1 MRISDLLTVCL
12 RNLTRRKVRTALTV
26 IGVVIGV
33 CAIILMVS
41 LGIGA
46 RESMMQ
52 MLQEWG
58 DLTIINVYN
67 YGGGETKL
75 DDKAV
80 SQIQAMEGVQIAT
93 PFYQNYEFNFR
104 LKSRNGRYDSYTQI
118 IGIYPEAFEALG
130 YQLSEGTSFADSSKD
145 YSMVAGANVAYSF
158 RDTKKKRNNYVDRY
172 QTDAMGNPK
181 KPFVDMMKD
190 KLILYSEIY
199 DNNGNL
205 SKTLEVTPH
214 ITGIMVEDWNK
225 GWETSECIF
234 MDINQMKALEA
245 QYRKLSGQKASS
257 TAVSYEDV
265 RVKCVDAASVSGIQ
279 QAITDMGFQCSSM
292 EDTRKYFDEQLTMIQ
307 TMLGGLAAI
316 SLFVAAIGIA
326 NTMVMSIY
334 ERTKEIGVMKV
345 IGAELGSIR
354 AMFLTES
361 AMIGLIGGVVGVAL
375 SFLISYLLNNVPLV
389 AGLLASLG
397 LSFGGGGAVSIIPW
411 WLVVL
416 AMAFSMLVGVI
427 FGFIPANRAVKI
439 SALEAIRHD

>member
-1 MRISDLLTVCL
+1 MRISDLLSVCL
-12 RNLTRRKVRTALTV
+12 RNLTRRRVRTALTV

-52 MLQEWG
+52 MLAQWG
-58 DLTIINVYN
+58 DLTIIQVYN

-75 DDKAV
+75 DDKAL
-80 SQIQAMEGVQIAT
+80 SQIQAMENVQIAT
-93 PFYQNYEFNFR
+93 PFYNSRVGFR
-104 LKSRNGRYDSYTQI
+104 LKSRNGRYDAYAQI
-118 IGIYPEAFEALG
+118 IGIYAEAFDALG
-130 YQLSEGTSFADSSKD
+130 YQLDSGTSFADSKKD
-145 YSMVAGANVAYSF
+145 YSMVAGFNVAYNF
-158 RDTKKKRNNYVDRY
+158 RDTKKKRNAYIDRY

-181 KPFVDMMKD
+181 KPYVDMLKD
-190 KLILYSEIY
+190 KLVLYSESY
-199 DNNGNL
+199 DKNGNL
-205 SKTLEVTPH
+205 KQVLEVTPTF
-214 ITGIMVEDWNK
+214 TGIMVEDWNK

-234 MDINQMKALEA
+234 MDINQLKALE
-245 QYRKLSGQKASS
+245 QKYYKASGEKAP
-257 TAVSYEDV
+257 TETNYDDV
-265 RVKCVDAASVSGIQ
+265 RVKCVDAASVAAVQ
-279 QAITDMGFQCSSM
+279 KAIEDMGFQCSSM
-292 EDTRKYFDEQLTMIQ
+292 EDTRKMFDEQLTMIQ

-345 IGAELGSIR
+345 LGAELGAIR
-354 AMFLTES
+354 TMFLTES
-361 AMIGLIGGVVGVAL
+361 AMIGLIGGIVGVAF
-375 SFLISYLLNNVPLV
+375 SFLVSYLLNNVPLV
-389 AGLLASLG
+389 SNLLASLG

-411 WLVVL
+411 WLVAL
-416 AMAFSMLVGVI
+416 AMAFSMMVGII

>member
-245 QYRKLSGQKASS
+245 QYRKLSGQKAPS

-292 EDTRKYFDEQLTMIQ
+292 EDTRQYFDEQLTMIQ

-361 AMIGLIGGVVGVAL
+361 AMIGLIGGVVGVTL

>member
-1 MRISDLLTVCL
+1 MRISDLLSVCL
-12 RNLTRRKVRTALTV
+12 RNLTRRRVRTALTV

-52 MLQEWG
+52 MLAQWG
-58 DLTIINVYN
+58 DLTIIQVYN

-75 DDKAV
+75 DDKAL
-80 SQIQAMEGVQIAT
+80 SQIQAMENVQIAT
-93 PFYQNYEFNFR
+93 PFYNSRVSFR
-104 LKSRNGRYDSYTQI
+104 LKSRNGRYDAYTQI
-118 IGIYPEAFEALG
+118 IGIYAEAFDALG
-130 YQLSEGTSFADSSKD
+130 YQLDSGTSFADSNKD
-145 YSMVAGANVAYSF
+145 YSMVAGYNVAYNF
-158 RDTKKKRNNYVDRY
+158 RDTKKKRNAYVDRY

-181 KPFVDMMKD
+181 KPYVDMLKD
-190 KLILYSEIY
+190 KLVLYSESY
-199 DNNGNL
+199 DQNGNL
-205 SKTLEVTPH
+205 KQALEVTPN

-234 MDINQMKALEA
+234 MDINQLKALE
-245 QYRKLSGQKASS
+245 QKYYKTSGEKAP
-257 TAVSYEDV
+257 TETNYDDV
-265 RVKCVDAASVSGIQ
+265 RVKCVDAASVAEVQ
-279 QAITDMGFQCSSM
+279 KAIEDMGFQCSSM
-292 EDTRKYFDEQLTMIQ
+292 EDTRKMFDEQLTMIQ

-345 IGAELGSIR
+345 LGAELGAIR
-354 AMFLTES
+354 TMFLTES
-361 AMIGLIGGVVGVAL
+361 AMIGLIGGIVGVAF
-375 SFLISYLLNNVPLV
+375 SFLVSYLLNNVPLV
-389 AGLLASLG
+389 SNLLASLG

-411 WLVVL
+411 WLVAL
-416 AMAFSMLVGVI
+416 AMAFSMMVGII

>member
-245 QYRKLSGQKASS
+245 QCRKLSGQKAPS

>member
-130 YQLSEGTSFADSSKD
+130 YQLSEGTSFADSNKD

-245 QYRKLSGQKASS
+245 QYRKLSGQKAPS

-292 EDTRKYFDEQLTMIQ
+292 EDTRQYFDEQLTMIQ

-361 AMIGLIGGVVGVAL
+361 AMIGLIGGVVGVTL

>member
-130 YQLSEGTSFADSSKD
+130 YQLSEGTSFADSNKD

-158 RDTKKKRNNYVDRY
+158 RDPKKNRNNYVDRY

-245 QYRKLSGQKASS
+245 QCRKLSGQKAPS

-292 EDTRKYFDEQLTMIQ
+292 EDTRQYFDEQLTMIQ

-361 AMIGLIGGVVGVAL
+361 AMIGLIGGVVGVTL

-416 AMAFSMLVGVI
+416 AMAFSMLVGII

>member
-1 MRISDLLTVCL
+1 MRISDLLSVCL
-12 RNLTRRKVRTALTV
+12 RNLTRRRVRTALTV

-75 DDKAV
+75 DDKAL
-80 SQIQAMEGVQIAT
+80 SKIQAMDHVQIAT
-93 PFYQNYEFNFR
+93 PFYSSRVSFR
-104 LKSRNGRYDSYTQI
+104 LKSRNGRYAAYTNI
-118 IGIYPEAFEALG
+118 IGIYPEAFDALG
-130 YQLSEGTSFADSSKD
+130 YKLSDGTSFADSKKD

-158 RDTKKKRNNYVDRY
+158 RDTKKKRNNYVDRN

-181 KPFVDMMKD
+181 KPFVDIMKD
-190 KLILYSEIY
+190 KLVLYSESY

-205 SKTLEVTPH
+205 KKGLEVTPNV
-214 ITGIMVEDWNK
+214 TGVMVEDWNK
-225 GWETSECIF
+225 GWETSECIL
-234 MDINQMKALEA
+234 MDINQLKALE
-245 QYRKLSGQKASS
+245 QKYYKISGEKAPD
-257 TAVSYEDV
+257 TTNYDEV
-265 RVKCVDAASVSGIQ
+265 RVKCVDAASVAAVQ
-279 QAITDMGFQCSSM
+279 QSITDMGFQCSSM

-345 IGAELGSIR
+345 LGAELGAIR

-361 AMIGLIGGVVGVAL
+361 AMIGLIGGVVGVGL
-375 SFLISYLLNNVPLV
+375 SFLISYLLNNVPIV
-389 AGLLASLG
+389 ANLLASLG
-397 LSFGGGGAVSIIPW
+397 LFDDGRRCFRFYPCQ
-411 WLVVL
+411 
-416 AMAFSMLVGVI
+416 
-427 FGFIPANRAVKI
+427 PRC
-439 SALEAIRHD
+439 

>member
-130 YQLSEGTSFADSSKD
+130 YQLSEGTSFADSNKD

-245 QYRKLSGQKASS
+245 QYRKLSGQKAPS

-361 AMIGLIGGVVGVAL
+361 AMIGLIGGVVGVTL

>member
-130 YQLSEGTSFADSSKD
+130 YQLSEGTSFADSNKD

-245 QYRKLSGQKASS
+245 QCRKLSGQKAPS

-292 EDTRKYFDEQLTMIQ
+292 EDTRQYFDEQLTMIQ

>member
-1 MRISDLLTVCL
+1 
-12 RNLTRRKVRTALTV
+12 
-26 IGVVIGV
+26 
-33 CAIILMVS
+33 
-41 LGIGA
+41 
-46 RESMMQ
+46 
-52 MLQEWG
+52 
-58 DLTIINVYN
+58 
-67 YGGGETKL
+67 
-75 DDKAV
+75 
-80 SQIQAMEGVQIAT
+80 
-93 PFYQNYEFNFR
+93 
-104 LKSRNGRYDSYTQI
+104 
-118 IGIYPEAFEALG
+118 
-130 YQLSEGTSFADSSKD
+130 
-145 YSMVAGANVAYSF
+145 MVAGANVAYSF

-292 EDTRKYFDEQLTMIQ
+292 EDTRQYFDEQLTMIQ

>member
-245 QYRKLSGQKASS
+245 QCRKLSGQKAPS

-292 EDTRKYFDEQLTMIQ
+292 EDTRQYFDEQLTMIQ

>member
-361 AMIGLIGGVVGVAL
+361 AMIGLIGGVVGVTL

>member
-245 QYRKLSGQKASS
+245 QCRKLSGQKAPS

-292 EDTRKYFDEQLTMIQ
+292 EDTRQYFDEQLTMIQ

-397 LSFGGGGAVSIIPW
+397 LSFGGGGAVSIITW

>member
-93 PFYQNYEFNFR
+93 PFYQNYELNFR

-130 YQLSEGTSFADSSKD
+130 YQLSEGTSFADSNKD

-181 KPFVDMMKD
+181 KPFVDMMTD

-234 MDINQMKALEA
+234 IDINQMKALEA
-245 QYRKLSGQKASS
+245 QYRKLSGQKAPS

-292 EDTRKYFDEQLTMIQ
+292 EDTRQYFDEQLTMIQ

-361 AMIGLIGGVVGVAL
+361 AMIGLIGGVVGVTL

>member
-118 IGIYPEAFEALG
+118 IGIYPEALEALG
-130 YQLSEGTSFADSSKD
+130 YQLSEGTSFADSNKD

-245 QYRKLSGQKASS
+245 QCRKLSGQKAPS

-292 EDTRKYFDEQLTMIQ
+292 EDTRQYFDEQLTMIQ

-361 AMIGLIGGVVGVAL
+361 AMIGLIGGVVGVTL

>member
-130 YQLSEGTSFADSSKD
+130 YQLSEGTSFADSNKD

-245 QYRKLSGQKASS
+245 QCRKLSGQKAPS

-361 AMIGLIGGVVGVAL
+361 AMIGLIGGVVGVTL

>member
-93 PFYQNYEFNFR
+93 PFYQNYELNFR

-130 YQLSEGTSFADSSKD
+130 YQLSEGTSFADSNKD

-292 EDTRKYFDEQLTMIQ
+292 EDTRQYFDEQLTMIQ

>member
-80 SQIQAMEGVQIAT
+80 AQIQAMEGVQIAT

-104 LKSRNGRYDSYTQI
+104 LKSRNGRYDAYTQI

-130 YQLSEGTSFADSSKD
+130 YQLSEGTSFADSNKD

-245 QYRKLSGQKASS
+245 QYRKLSGQKAPS

-416 AMAFSMLVGVI
+416 AMAFSMLVGII

>member
-75 DDKAV
+75 DDTAV
-80 SQIQAMEGVQIAT
+80 SQIQAMEGVQSAT
-93 PFYQNYEFNFR
+93 PFYQNYELNFR

-130 YQLSEGTSFADSSKD
+130 YQLSEGTSFADSNKD

-158 RDTKKKRNNYVDRY
+158 RDTKKNRNNYVDRY

-292 EDTRKYFDEQLTMIQ
+292 EDTRQYFDEQLTMIQ

-361 AMIGLIGGVVGVAL
+361 AMIGLIGGVVGVTL

>member
-1 MRISDLLTVCL
+1 MRISDLLSVCL
-12 RNLTRRKVRTALTV
+12 RNLTRRRVRTALTV

-75 DDKAV
+75 DDKAL
-80 SQIQAMEGVQIAT
+80 SKIQAMDNVQIAT
-93 PFYQNYEFNFR
+93 PFYSSRVSFR
-104 LKSRNGRYDSYTQI
+104 LKSRNGRYAAYTNI
-118 IGIYPEAFEALG
+118 IGIYP
-130 YQLSEGTSFADSSKD
+130 D
-145 YSMVAGANVAYSF
+145 
-158 RDTKKKRNNYVDRY
+158 YVDRN

-190 KLILYSEIY
+190 KLVLYSESY

-205 SKTLEVTPH
+205 KKGLEVTPNV
-214 ITGIMVEDWNK
+214 TGVMVEDWNK
-225 GWETSECIF
+225 GWETSECIL
-234 MDINQMKALEA
+234 MDINQLKALE
-245 QYRKLSGQKASS
+245 QKYYKISGEKAPD
-257 TAVSYEDV
+257 TTNYDEV
-265 RVKCVDAASVSGIQ
+265 RVKCVDAASVAAVQ
-279 QAITDMGFQCSSM
+279 QSITDMGFQCSSM
-292 EDTRKYFDEQLTMIQ
+292 EDTRKMFDEQLTMIQ

-345 IGAELGSIR
+345 LGAELGAIR

-361 AMIGLIGGVVGVAL
+361 AMIGLIGGVVGVGL
-375 SFLISYLLNNVPLV
+375 SFLISYLLNNVPIV
-389 AGLLASLG
+389 ANLLASLG
-397 LSFGGGGAVSIIPW
+397 LSFGNGGAVSIIPW
-411 WLVVL
+411 WLVLL
-416 AMAFSMLVGVI
+416 AMVFSMMVGVV